1 MGTSRTYFL
10 TSARLG
16 FSTWTADDFPLAIG
30 LWGDAEVTK
39 LTGGPFTPSQVRERL
54 SREMAT
60 REQHGIQYWPIFR
73 SNDGAHVGCCGLHPY
88 DPDKR
93 IYELGFQ
100 LRCECWRK
108 GYGHEAAAA
117 AIAYGFNVV
126 GAHGLYAGHHR
137 SNEASKHV
145 LQGLGFRYTHDEFY
159 PPTQQIE
166 PCYLLTMAEFL
177 LV

>member
-1 MGTSRTYFL
+1 MTFPRKRLVVMGTSRTYFL

-16 FSTWTADDFPLAIG
+16 FSTWTADDFPLAI
-30 LWGDAEVTK
+30 
-39 LTGGPFTPSQVRERL
+39 
-54 SREMAT
+54 
-60 REQHGIQYWPIFR
+60 
-73 SNDGAHVGCCGLHPY
+73 

-126 GAHGLYAGHHR
+126 GAHGLYAGRHP